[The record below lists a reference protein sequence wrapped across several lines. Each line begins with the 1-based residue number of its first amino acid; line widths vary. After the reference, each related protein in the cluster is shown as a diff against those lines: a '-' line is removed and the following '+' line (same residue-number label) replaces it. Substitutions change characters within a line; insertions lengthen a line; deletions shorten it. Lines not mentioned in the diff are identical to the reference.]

1 MAAVEQQETLDLSN
15 QGIKKLNKA
24 QPNHAHVTNLILNG
38 NELQRWDNI
47 DSYTELTKTIEHLN
61 TNLNLEHL
69 DLSENSISHISDL
82 SYLKNIKEL
91 LLHNN
96 HISQLRQ
103 CERYLP
109 PSLVTLTLATN
120 NLTDLN
126 EMSHLAHLT
135 NLREFSLANNPC
147 VTMTGNT
154 PASGFDYRPFVIN
167 WCMSLKVID
176 GYMVDAIES
185 LESEEERKLRLIL
198 SKAQHHQQQLRE
210 QLTVNGNGVR
220 GRGAVL
226 NRSQSSPAPSPA
238 TRRRLCGKNNSPRR
252 ISMSREVR
260 TDVGRPDRMVA
271 SCHGTVGSAENDEA
285 GLMSRSLDPTLLFS
299 AANHLHDSVP
309 SDVPEEQ
316 LLEATSQET
325 EANEVGGSF
334 PLQTAT
340 KLVPVPESLMSPD
353 YRPMA
358 PPSSKVLL
366 RPKSAIVNGR
376 KSSVVSRGSPK
387 LCRSALHS
395 SPLPR
400 PRSMGDARLSPRPAT
415 GQPRRKPNSHTQH
428 HHDPTISS
436 DEDSEMSAS
445 KLETIRHRA
454 QERWQRKD
462 TVNTVNNSVATH
474 AVEVNYAAPDTAA
487 AVEQAAVCIQRIW
500 RGYHTRN
507 LNKHV
512 QGIYQDLRSTRTQEY
527 IEKLSSD
534 MESTRVALE
543 SEHKLQLLQ
552 MQAISAL
559 WKKHTLEEGEL
570 AQTTATSDAGHQRTL
585 EEGELAQT
593 TAISDSGHQ
602 HTLEE
607 GELAQTTATS
617 DLSHQH
623 TLEESE
629 LAQTTATSDSG
640 HQHTLEE
647 GELAQTTTT
656 SGAGHQ
662 RTLKE
667 GELAQTTTT
676 SDLGH
681 QHTMEEVLV
690 MYLLKVVS
698 LQPAGKDGS
707 TDVVAGP
714 SSTCKDTEAVRELTE
729 TCSRLHLQ
737 VEQLQDSMQSV
748 MQHMSKFCQAPNNLS
763 CAPIATQT
771 DIVAVHTPQS
781 EAGVQ
786 FPYQRTRQTSSRPS
800 SLPIPQRGAPKTT
813 SDAVAPQEVRQFATS
828 LVDGVMKTVSENR
841 SEQGDGPDD
850 NSGSVPNSGCADQE
864 STDAGTTLGTESG
877 DSSNGNA
884 IVELEDNN
892 TPCLTIHR
900 QSPSSG
906 NSPYE
911 PNSPNNNQR
920 PQEHPPP
927 AVINSLEAP

>member
-1 MAAVEQQETLDLSN
+1 
-15 QGIKKLNKA
+15 
-24 QPNHAHVTNLILNG
+24 
-38 NELQRWDNI
+38 
-47 DSYTELTKTIEHLN
+47 
-61 TNLNLEHL
+61 
-69 DLSENSISHISDL
+69 
-82 SYLKNIKEL
+82 
-91 LLHNN
+91 
-96 HISQLRQ
+96 
-103 CERYLP
+103 
-109 PSLVTLTLATN
+109 
-120 NLTDLN
+120 
-126 EMSHLAHLT
+126 
-135 NLREFSLANNPC
+135 
-147 VTMTGNT
+147 
-154 PASGFDYRPFVIN
+154 
-167 WCMSLKVID
+167 
-176 GYMVDAIES
+176 
-185 LESEEERKLRLIL
+185 
-198 SKAQHHQQQLRE
+198 
-210 QLTVNGNGVR
+210 
-220 GRGAVL
+220 
-226 NRSQSSPAPSPA
+226 
-238 TRRRLCGKNNSPRR
+238 
-252 ISMSREVR
+252 MSREVR

-271 SCHGTVGSAENDEA
+271 SCHGTVGSAENDVA

-309 SDVPEEQ
+309 TDVPEEQ
-316 LLEATSQET
+316 LLEATSQES

-366 RPKSAIVNGR
+366 RPKSAVVNGR

-400 PRSMGDARLSPRPAT
+400 PRSMGDARLSPRPTT
-415 GQPRRKPNSHTQH
+415 GQPRRKPNSHTQVPPFPCRLDPLEARKH

-462 TVNTVNNSVATH
+462 TVNTVNNSVASR

-507 LNKHV
+507 LNKQV
-512 QGIYQDLRSTRTQEY
+512 QGIYQDLQSTRTQEY

-559 WKKHTLEEGEL
+559 WKK
-570 AQTTATSDAGHQRTL
+570 
-585 EEGELAQT
+585 
-593 TAISDSGHQ
+593 
-602 HTLEE
+602 
-607 GELAQTTATS
+607 
-617 DLSHQH
+617 
-623 TLEESE
+623 
-629 LAQTTATSDSG
+629 
-640 HQHTLEE
+640 
-647 GELAQTTTT
+647 
-656 SGAGHQ
+656 
-662 RTLKE
+662 
-667 GELAQTTTT
+667 
-676 SDLGH
+676 
-681 QHTMEEVLV
+681 
-690 MYLLKVVS
+690 VVS

-714 SSTCKDTEAVRELTE
+714 SSTRTDTEAVRELTE

-781 EAGVQ
+781 EAGIQ

-813 SDAVAPQEVRQFATS
+813 SDTVTPQEVRQFATS

-884 IVELEDNN
+884 IVELKDLVEDNN
-892 TPCLTIHR
+892 TACLAIHR

-906 NSPYE
+906 NSPYV

-927 AVINSLEAP
+927 AVNNILEAP